1 MACTPEF
8 FDEVLSWRAFAR
20 ASLPR
25 FAPFPV
31 IQVLAAAPVV
41 VASRFIEPHWAALLA
56 VADAAVVLAFLYG
69 LTVRCW
75 SRVVGHRVTLD
86 EVRRLVREAQEKGM
100 AASCAPGR
108 TEALSEIDV
117 AISEARQLL
126 AMQAA
131 VGGSSGAVPRWLG
144 FLAATLIGAWAAQL
158 GKSPAEEAQKVVV
171 AGGVGL
177 MYLAGFWMVLPAFF
191 ESRAWKLAG
200 YLELL
205 CRTRRRIELGG

>member
-1 MACTPEF
+1 
-8 FDEVLSWRAFAR
+8 
-20 ASLPR
+20 
-25 FAPFPV
+25 
-31 IQVLAAAPVV
+31 
-41 VASRFIEPHWAALLA
+41 
-56 VADAAVVLAFLYG
+56 
-69 LTVRCW
+69 
-75 SRVVGHRVTLD
+75 
-86 EVRRLVREAQEKGM
+86 M